1 MNAEWLAPG
10 TTIASRAVAPDGA
23 LRLRAPTQPERR
35 GALEEFIRARFAQ
48 HYGAQVRHFM
58 PELLGLEAADGELH
72 GALGCRRANTEPL
85 FLERYLDLPIEDALA
100 QRYRCAV
107 DRADIVEVGNFA
119 ARGPGAGRHLIVG
132 LTERLAA
139 LRLRWVV
146 FTGTRALLN
155 SFRRLGLEL
164 QPLAAADPRRLGD
177 EAGDWGSYYDSAPM
191 VMACEVEDCH
201 RRLLQSGRCRPA
213 AATPDRALRHVA

>member
-10 TTIASRAVAPDGA
+10 AAIAPRAVAPPCA
-23 LRLRAPTQPERR
+23 LALRAPARPERR
-35 GALEEFIRARFAQ
+35 SALEDFIRTRFAE
-48 HYGAQVRHFM
+48 HYGARVRNFM
-58 PELLGLEAADGELH
+58 PELLGLEADDGELH
-72 GALGCRRANTEPL
+72 GALGCRRAGDQPL
-85 FLERYLDLPIEDALA
+85 FLEHYLDLPIEDALA

-119 ARGPGAGRHLIVG
+119 ARGPGAGRRLIVG
-132 LTERLAA
+132 LTEHLAA
-139 LRLRWVV
+139 LGLRWVV

-164 QPLAAADPRRLGD
+164 QPLAAADPARLGD
-177 EAGDWGSYYDSAPM
+177 QAGGWGSYYDSGPM

-201 RRLLQSGRCRPA
+201 RRLVQSGRCLPPA
-213 AATPDRALRHVA
+213 PAPAPELRHVA